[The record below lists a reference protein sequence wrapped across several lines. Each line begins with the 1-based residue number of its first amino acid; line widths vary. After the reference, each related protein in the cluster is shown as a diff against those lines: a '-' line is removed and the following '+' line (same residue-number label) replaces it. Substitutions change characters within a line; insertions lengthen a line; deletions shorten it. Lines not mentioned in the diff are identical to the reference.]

1 MNIRHDVNQVIVG
14 FVKGEALET
23 FERFYS
29 EHVMVNENGIVELQG
44 KAESRKSLRR
54 FFENIQILHSF
65 NAVSALVDGNKA
77 VIEWRVDFTPKGGSR
92 TILKRVSIQIWVD
105 KKIIQETLYHQ
116 PPIRVPANVLDPPH
130 YLFTSTQQSFSHGS

>member
-29 EHVMVNENGIVELQG
+29 EHVMINENGIVALQG
-44 KAESRKSLRR
+44 KAECRKSLRR
-54 FFENIQILHSF
+54 FFANIQILHSF

-77 VIEWRVDFTPKGGSR
+77 FIEWRVDFTPKGGSR
-92 TILKRVSIQIWVD
+92 TILKRASVQIWVD
-105 KKIIQETLYHQ
+105 KTIIQETLYHQ
-116 PPIRVPANVLDPPH
+116 PPIRVPANELNPQH
-130 YLFTSTQQSFSHGS
+130 YLFTSTQQSFPHGS

>member
-29 EHVMVNENGIVELQG
+29 EHVMINENGIVELQG
-44 KAESRKSLRR
+44 KAECRKSLRR

-92 TILKRVSIQIWVD
+92 TILKRVSVQIWVD
-105 KKIIQETLYHQ
+105 NKIIQETLYHQ
-116 PPIRVPANVLDPPH
+116 PPIRVPANVLNPQP
-130 YLFTSTQQSFSHGS
+130 YLFTSTQQSFPHGP